1 MCYFWI
7 GFTVGLVV
15 GYFGFLLRVTLKTV
29 KTTDEKFHDFIL
41 GLKATR
47 KKYKNHLN
55 KVKTEKE

>member
-7 GFTVGLVV
+7 GFIVGLVV
-15 GYFGFLLRVTLKTV
+15 GCFGFLLRFTLKTL
-29 KTTDEKFHDFIL
+29 KTTDENFHDFIL
-41 GLKATR
+41 GLKSAR